1 MHKKYPPQGTL
12 LSSSRHSAEE
22 LATAPISTLPGI
34 ALLLGNRQPL
44 LGIQI
49 LCTQP
54 SRGHA
59 GEYLLCTPPSRGH
72 AGDTDPSLHSV
83 GIPQSLT
90 CWGYRSQLCFGNPHR
105 YSRWGN
111 EQSSTCWGNTIQT
124 LLGERQLLRWGGPNQ
139 STCRIPSAGDA
150 DIRLLR
156 KLVQSTGRMNT
167 VGEIC
172 H

>member
-1 MHKKYPPQGTL
+1 MHKNIPLKGIFWGKRDSLLRNSPLLRFPPCW
-12 LSSSRHSAEE
+12 
-22 LATAPISTLPGI
+22 GI
-34 ALLLGNRQPL
+34 TLLLGNRQPL

-49 LCTQP
+49 LCTQ
-54 SRGHA
+54 
-59 GEYLLCTPPSRGH
+59 PSRGH